1 MGAWGVLIYL
11 RGPITDSSQLSLCGL
26 RIVDPGQSFGK
37 VQRSMSTFDVQT
49 NVRCSMKL
57 AERYSD

>member
-11 RGPITDSSQLSLCGL
+11 RGQITNSSQLSLCGL

-37 VQRSMSTFDVQT
+37 VQHSMSTFDVQT
-49 NVRCSMKL
+49 NLPFSMKL
-57 AERYSD
+57 AERY